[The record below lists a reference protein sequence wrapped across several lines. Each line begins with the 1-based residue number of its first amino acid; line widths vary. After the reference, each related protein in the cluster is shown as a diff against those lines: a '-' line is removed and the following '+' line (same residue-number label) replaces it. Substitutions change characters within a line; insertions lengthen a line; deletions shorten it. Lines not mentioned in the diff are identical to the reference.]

1 MNVKT
6 PFSDSDDVS
15 HKASTSVSDRVGA
28 VENWQK
34 AVTQYSERKDRLNE
48 LKARCQ
54 LAFAYLDSGEV
65 QAALAE
71 LVEADDRLQTC
82 YDERIEADLLTGFG
96 CAYAALGESLRAR
109 AFLNR
114 SLKLWLKLDQAVE
127 LAWVQYRLVELSLSE
142 AQSAKVVEP
151 MLSQTL
157 LHAQE
162 ALSHAAGDKQLQAR
176 LLGLLT
182 RLYRQ
187 SGEHEHALTRCL
199 DRLALVR
206 ELADQR
212 TELECLFDC
221 AELYRLRA
229 EPAQALRSAEDA
241 LSLVMQMQDKK
252 QQARAELEVSLAFEA
267 LQQPWP
273 ALKHYKQHH
282 LLAIASAACADQK
295 ERCLGEA

>member
-6 PFSDSDDVS
+6 PFSGSDDTS
-15 HKASTSVSDRVGA
+15 HKASPSVSDRVAA

-34 AVTQYSERKDRLNE
+34 AVTEFSERKDRLNE

-71 LVEADDRLQTC
+71 LVEADDRLQAC

-127 LAWVQYRLVELSLSE
+127 LAWVQYRLAELSLSE
-142 AQSAKVVEP
+142 AQSAEPAEP

-162 ALSHAAGDKQLQAR
+162 ALSHAAGDKPLQAR
-176 LLGLLT
+176 LLGLLA

-187 SGEHEHALTRCL
+187 SGEHEQALTRCL

-241 LSLVMQMQDKK
+241 LNLAMQLQDKK

-282 LLAIASAACADQK
+282 QLAIASAACADQK